1 MNARVDLAPVK
12 DWRDF
17 AKSYTAH
24 PLAEVFPLLDED
36 SKDFIDLASSIGI
49 HGVLDPI
56 VLTRDMRVLDGRNRL
71 RAALQ
76 ALHPTDTEH
85 APRFVFFDELPIDHD
100 ALDEAGYVA
109 AKNLHRRHL
118 TDDQKAAAAAAIYHG
133 HKAAANESRKKHL
146 IPGAIHRG
154 GQTSPTKKSTQ
165 RTREKVQEAAG
176 VSERKARQALAVVE
190 EAEGSITR
198 SNKRSLLWKCVPA
211 PLGADGP
218 AVKVDAKTPK
228 GVLRVMV
235 TINTDIPYLAKAWRS
250 EEFKR
255 HLAAFIV
262 PGGVFEDERAG
273 AALYELMRPG
283 TQLSFDN
290 GVEHSTLMEIASIV
304 LNRFDQA
311 NSLPRIAS

>member
-190 EAEGSITR
+190 EAPELAKDVIAGKVTLR
-198 SNKRSLLWKCVPA
+198 EAAKRVKAGKTPPDRASRVRTDPPRQRPEISTGDVFVDDAAIKCWSVIKKEIGA
-211 PLGADGP
+211 LAGADQ
-218 AVKVDAKTPK
+218 
-228 GVLRVMV
+228 R
-235 TINTDIPYLAKAWRS
+235 
-250 EEFKR
+250 
-255 HLAAFIV
+255 
-262 PGGVFEDERAG
+262 RACVETLT
-273 AALYELMRPG
+273 ALMQQFSHQESDL
-283 TQLSFDN
+283 
-290 GVEHSTLMEIASIV
+290 
-304 LNRFDQA
+304 
-311 NSLPRIAS
+311 